1 MSPHCARAPF
11 QLLGTQG
18 KRQNL
23 CPHKVN
29 IPAEKAK
36 SKPHLSGTAGSAEK
50 ILKTGDRKDGQGP
63 RSDRRGRR
71 GRTLTRQH
79 VSGDL
84 GVRSHMDI

>member
-1 MSPHCARAPF
+1 MSGA
-11 QLLGTQG
+11 
-18 KRQNL
+18 
-23 CPHKVN
+23 
-29 IPAEKAK
+29 
-36 SKPHLSGTAGSAEK
+36 AGGAEK

-84 GVRSHMDI
+84 GVRSHVAI